1 MKIYL
6 ATGNLNKKKE
16 MSEILTD
23 FTVVIPSDEGI
34 NFDPEETGTTFY
46 ENSLIKA
53 RALWEIVHCPVIAD
67 DSGICVD
74 ALNGIP
80 GVYSSRYAGPDFPQG
95 RPDKVKI
102 PQAEQNR
109 LLIEQTNEALKNKKA
124 YDSPCPAA
132 ETAPLCGNA
141 DSRALKIPNGKLHGE
156 NGHFDKSYDGRS
168 CRYVCSMVLFLSKDR
183 FFVAQETM
191 EGRLVK
197 DISES
202 AGTGGFGYD
211 PIFFL
216 PQYGCTAAQLTAEQK
231 NAISHRGKAVQAVKK
246 IFPLI

>member
-53 RALWEIVHCPVIAD
+53 RALWEIVRCPVIAD

-80 GVYSSRYAGPDFPQG
+80 GVYSSRYAGPDFPRG
-95 RPDKVKI
+95 RPDKTKI

-109 LLIEQTNEALKNKKA
+109 LLIEQTNE
-124 YDSPCPAA
+124 
-132 ETAPLCGNA
+132 
-141 DSRALKIPNGKLHGE
+141 ALKIPNGKLHGE

-183 FFVAQETM
+183 FFVAQETLD
-191 EGRLVK
+191 GRLVK

-216 PQYGCTAAQLTAEQK
+216 PQYGCTAAELTAEQK

-246 IFPLI
+246 IFPLF

>member
-53 RALWEIVHCPVIAD
+53 RALWEIVRCPVIAD

-80 GVYSSRYAGPDFPQG
+80 GVYSSRYAGPDFPCG
-95 RPDKVKI
+95 RPDKTKI

-109 LLIEQTNEALKNKKA
+109 LLIEQTNE
-124 YDSPCPAA
+124 
-132 ETAPLCGNA
+132 
-141 DSRALKIPNGKLHGE
+141 ALKIPNGKLHGE
-156 NGHFDKSYDGRS
+156 NGHFDKSYDERS

-191 EGRLVK
+191 EGSLVK

-216 PQYGCTAAQLTAEQK
+216 PQYGCTAAELTAEQK

-246 IFPLI
+246 IFPLF